1 MMGERRTTD
10 GLAIVTTAGR
20 AACIAQRCQ
29 AARLPARVLAVQE
42 GPTWPVLRPPALLDT
57 IGLAVEVLVRL
68 LVHAPP
74 APLIALA
81 DPDAWRTL
89 RLLALCPSVRLISA
103 DDIAPL
109 HVWVRHLASMFPA
122 RSTPPAVWLIPAP
135 PSLPLDP
142 LVLSIL
148 AAIMA
153 SPSYT
158 MAAAQCHVSESTI
171 YRVLRATRTTLKLPH
186 GAVAHYRP
194 AELATLILDRLGADA
209 PGIDDLPSRSRSVL
223 R

>member
-1 MMGERRTTD
+1 
-10 GLAIVTTAGR
+10 
-20 AACIAQRCQ
+20 
-29 AARLPARVLAVQE
+29 
-42 GPTWPVLRPPALLDT
+42 LLDT
-57 IGLAVEVLVRL
+57 IGLAVEVLVTL

-81 DPDAWRTL
+81 DPDEWRTL
-89 RLLALCPSVRLISA
+89 RLLALCPSVRLVSA

-109 HVWVRHLASMFPA
+109 RVWVRHLASMLPT
-122 RSTPPAVWLIPAP
+122 RSTPPVVWLIPAP
-135 PSLPLDP
+135 PPLPLDP

-171 YRVLRATRTTLKLPH
+171 YRVLRATRATLKLPH
-186 GAVAHYRP
+186 GTIARYRP

-209 PGIDDLPSRSRSVL
+209 PGINDLPSRSRSVP

>member
-1 MMGERRTTD
+1 MIGERRTTD
-10 GLAIVTTAGR
+10 GLAIVTTTGR
-20 AACIAQRCQ
+20 AACITQRCR
-29 AARLPARVLAVQE
+29 AAQLPARVLAVQE
-42 GPTWPVLRPPALLDT
+42 GPAWPVLRPPALLDT

-81 DPDAWRTL
+81 DPHEWRTL
-89 RLLALCPSVRLISA
+89 RLLALCPAIRLVSA

-109 HVWVRHLASMFPA
+109 RVWVRHLASMLPT
-122 RSTPPAVWLIPAP
+122 RSTPPTAWLIPAP
-135 PSLPLDP
+135 PPLPLDP

-158 MAAAQCHVSESTI
+158 MAAVQCHISESTI
-171 YRVLRATRTTLKLPH
+171 YRVLRATRTTLRLPH
-186 GAVAHYRP
+186 GTVARFRP
-194 AELATLILDRLGADA
+194 AELAALILDRLGQMH
-209 PGIDDLPSRSRSVL
+209 L
-223 R
+223 